1 MKTKF
6 SKIILAVFLILFIT
20 LSSTVSATDNTSPDS
35 VTSSDNIVSVSNNVD
50 GNNSVGNTSS
60 STGGNSTA
68 PSDPTDNV
76 VSHTVGNEVEGS
88 TVVNETI
95 SQSTDDEIT
104 DAADM
109 SSPDEDV
116 LASYETDYEFV
127 DSDLYLF
134 DVNLDISQVVDGNV
148 FAYGQTVNVSGEIN
162 GDLFVFASNLTIE
175 ESAIIHGNVFA
186 LASDMTVSGIAA
198 DVYAMA
204 DNFSLSEKSIIAR
217 NLYLSSNNI
226 SLEGQVSRDAYI
238 AANTLK
244 IAENDEPV
252 IEGNLTYSSTSEAQI
267 NENSIGGEI
276 TYNAIQPI
284 DSSVKVWSIVSNLI
298 SALVLSFIIIMILLW
313 INPKF
318 KDNVCEIIAKKSFLS
333 FGIGLLVFFAT
344 IIISIILLLF
354 TGGLGASTAVVAI
367 VFLILGYIL
376 SSTVFSMALGKLLAN
391 KFGFNKNVAYVLLSL
406 LIVLIVNLIRYI
418 PYVGGPIGFIIAM
431 VGLGIICVNAYKR
444 EKKVK

>member
-35 VTSSDNIVSVSNNVD
+35 VTSSDNIISVSNNVD

-60 STGGNSTA
+60 STDGNSTA

-267 NENSIGGEI
+267 NEASVGGEI
-276 TYNAIQPI
+276 KYNAVQV
-284 DSSVKVWSIVSNLI
+284 DNSARVWSVVSNLI
-298 SALVLSFIIIMILLW
+298 SALVLSFIVIMILLW
-313 INPKF
+313 IAPKF
-318 KDNVCEIIAKKSFLS
+318 KDNICEIIAKKSFLS

-344 IIISIILLLF
+344 IIAAIILLLF
-354 TGGLGASTAVVAI
+354 TYGFGASTAVVAI
-367 VFLILGYIL
+367 AFLILSYVL

-391 KFGFNKNVAYVLLSL
+391 KFGFTKNVAYVLLSL

-431 VGLGIICVNAYKR
+431 IGLGIICVNAYKR

>member
-1 MKTKF
+1 MKTKL

-20 LSSTVSATDNTSPDS
+20 LSSAVSATDNTSPDS

-68 PSDPTDNV
+68 PSEPTDNV

-267 NENSIGGEI
+267 NEASVGGEI
-276 TYNAIQPI
+276 KYNAVQV
-284 DSSVKVWSIVSNLI
+284 DNSARVWSVVSNLI
-298 SALVLSFIIIMILLW
+298 SALVLSFIVIMILLW
-313 INPKF
+313 IAPKF
-318 KDNVCEIIAKKSFLS
+318 KDNICEIIAKKSFLS

-344 IIISIILLLF
+344 IIAAIILLLF
-354 TGGLGASTAVVAI
+354 TYGFGASTAVVAI
-367 VFLILGYIL
+367 AFLILGYIL

-391 KFGFNKNVAYVLLSL
+391 KFGFTKNVAYVLLSL

-431 VGLGIICVNAYKR
+431 IGLGIICVNAYKR

>member
-109 SSPDEDV
+109 SSLDEDV

-267 NENSIGGEI
+267 NEASVGGEI
-276 TYNAIQPI
+276 KYNAVQV
-284 DSSVKVWSIVSNLI
+284 DNSARVWSVVSNLI
-298 SALVLSFIIIMILLW
+298 SALVLSFIVIMILLW
-313 INPKF
+313 IAPKF
-318 KDNVCEIIAKKSFLS
+318 KDNICEIIAKKSFLS

-344 IIISIILLLF
+344 IIAAIILLLF
-354 TGGLGASTAVVAI
+354 TYGFGASTAVVAI
-367 VFLILGYIL
+367 AFLILGYVL
-376 SSTVFSMALGKLLAN
+376 SSTVFSIALGKLLAN
-391 KFGFNKNVAYVLLSL
+391 KFGFTKNVAYVLLSL

-431 VGLGIICVNAYKR
+431 IGLGIICVNAYKR

>member
-1 MKTKF
+1 MKTKL
-6 SKIILAVFLILFIT
+6 SKIILAVFLILFVT
-20 LSSTVSATDNTSPDS
+20 LSSTVAATDNTSPDS
-35 VTSSDNIVSVSNNVD
+35 VTSSDNIVSVSNTTD

-68 PSDPTDNV
+68 ADNV
-76 VSHTVGNEVEGS
+76 VSHVVENEVEGS

-95 SQSTDDEIT
+95 SQSADDELI
-104 DAADM
+104 DAADI
-109 SSPDEDV
+109 SSPEEDI

-267 NENSIGGEI
+267 NEASVGGEI
-276 TYNAIQPI
+276 KYNAVQV
-284 DSSVKVWSIVSNLI
+284 DNSARVWSVVSNLI
-298 SALVLSFIIIMILLW
+298 SALVLSFIVIMILLW
-313 INPKF
+313 IAPKF
-318 KDNVCEIIAKKSFLS
+318 KDNICEIIAKKSFLS

-344 IIISIILLLF
+344 IIAAIILLLF
-354 TGGLGASTAVVAI
+354 TYGFGASTAVVAI
-367 VFLILGYIL
+367 AFLILGYVL

-391 KFGFNKNVAYVLLSL
+391 KFGFTKNVAYVLLSL

-431 VGLGIICVNAYKR
+431 IGLGIICVNAYKR

>member
-20 LSSTVSATDNTSPDS
+20 LSSAVSATDNTSPDS

-68 PSDPTDNV
+68 PSEPTDNV

-204 DNFSLSEKSIIAR
+204 DNFSLSGKSIIAR

-267 NENSIGGEI
+267 NEASVGGEI
-276 TYNAIQPI
+276 KYNAVQV
-284 DSSVKVWSIVSNLI
+284 DNSARVWSVVSNLI
-298 SALVLSFIIIMILLW
+298 SALVLSFIVIMILLW
-313 INPKF
+313 IAPKF
-318 KDNVCEIIAKKSFLS
+318 KDNICEIIAKKSFLS

-344 IIISIILLLF
+344 IIAAIILLLF
-354 TGGLGASTAVVAI
+354 TYGFGASTAVVAI
-367 VFLILGYIL
+367 AFLILGYVL

>member
-68 PSDPTDNV
+68 PSEPTDNV

-104 DAADM
+104 DAANM

-267 NENSIGGEI
+267 NEASVGGEI
-276 TYNAIQPI
+276 KYNAVQV
-284 DSSVKVWSIVSNLI
+284 DNSARVWSVVSNLI
-298 SALVLSFIIIMILLW
+298 SALVLSFIVIMILLW
-313 INPKF
+313 IAPKF
-318 KDNVCEIIAKKSFLS
+318 KDNICEIIAKKSFLS

-344 IIISIILLLF
+344 IIAAIILLLF
-354 TGGLGASTAVVAI
+354 TYGFGASTAVVAI
-367 VFLILGYIL
+367 AFLILGYVL

-391 KFGFNKNVAYVLLSL
+391 KFGFTKNVAYVLLSL

-431 VGLGIICVNAYKR
+431 IGLGIICVNAYKR

>member
-1 MKTKF
+1 MN
-6 SKIILAVFLILFIT
+6 INLT
-20 LSSTVSATDNTSPDS
+20 LHQYIPVSYT
-35 VTSSDNIVSVSNNVD
+35 
-50 GNNSVGNTSS
+50 
-60 STGGNSTA
+60 
-68 PSDPTDNV
+68 
-76 VSHTVGNEVEGS
+76 HL
-88 TVVNETI
+88 
-95 SQSTDDEIT
+95 
-104 DAADM
+104 
-109 SSPDEDV
+109 DV
-116 LASYETDYEFV
+116 YKRQDYEFV

-134 DVNLDISQVVDGNV
+134 DVNIDISQVVDGNV

-267 NENSIGGEI
+267 NEASVGGEI
-276 TYNAIQPI
+276 KYNAVQV
-284 DSSVKVWSIVSNLI
+284 DNSARVWSVVSNLI
-298 SALVLSFIIIMILLW
+298 SALVLSFIVIMILLW
-313 INPKF
+313 IAPKF
-318 KDNVCEIIAKKSFLS
+318 KDNICEIIAKKSFLS

-344 IIISIILLLF
+344 IK
-354 TGGLGASTAVVAI
+354 
-367 VFLILGYIL
+367 
-376 SSTVFSMALGKLLAN
+376 MC
-391 KFGFNKNVAYVLLSL
+391 
-406 LIVLIVNLIRYI
+406 IRDS
-418 PYVGGPIGFIIAM
+418 
-431 VGLGIICVNAYKR
+431 
-444 EKKVK
+444 

>member
-68 PSDPTDNV
+68 PSEPTDNV

-109 SSPDEDV
+109 SSLDEDV

-267 NENSIGGEI
+267 NEASVGGEI
-276 TYNAIQPI
+276 KYNAVQVDNSARIW
-284 DSSVKVWSIVSNLI
+284 SVVSNLI
-298 SALVLSFIIIMILLW
+298 SALVLSFIVIMILLW
-313 INPKF
+313 IAPKF
-318 KDNVCEIIAKKSFLS
+318 KDNICEIIAKKSFLS

-344 IIISIILLLF
+344 IIAAIILLLF
-354 TGGLGASTAVVAI
+354 TYGFGASTAVVAI
-367 VFLILGYIL
+367 AFLILGYVL

-391 KFGFNKNVAYVLLSL
+391 KFGFTKNVAYVLLSL

-431 VGLGIICVNAYKR
+431 IGLGIICVNAYKR

>member
-35 VTSSDNIVSVSNNVD
+35 VTSSDNIVSVSNTTD

-68 PSDPTDNV
+68 ADNV
-76 VSHTVGNEVEGS
+76 VSHVVENEVEGS

-95 SQSTDDEIT
+95 SQSADDELI
-104 DAADM
+104 DAADI
-109 SSPDEDV
+109 SSPEEDI

-186 LASDMTVSGIAA
+186 LSSNMTVSGIVS
-198 DVYAMA
+198 DIYAMS
-204 DNFSLSEKSIIAR
+204 DNFQLSEKSIIAR
-217 NLYLSSNNI
+217 NLYLSSDSA
-226 SLEGQVSRDAYI
+226 SLSGKISRDAYI
-238 AANTLK
+238 ATNTLK
-244 IAENDEPV
+244 IAEKDEPIV
-252 IEGNLTYSSTSEAQI
+252 VGNLTYSSINEAQI

-284 DSSVKVWSIVSNLI
+284 DSSVKIWSIVSNLI

>member
-35 VTSSDNIVSVSNNVD
+35 VTSSDNIISVSNNVD

-68 PSDPTDNV
+68 PSEPTDNV

-198 DVYAMA
+198 YVYAMA

-267 NENSIGGEI
+267 NEASVGGEI
-276 TYNAIQPI
+276 KYNAVQV
-284 DSSVKVWSIVSNLI
+284 DNSARVWSVVSNLI
-298 SALVLSFIIIMILLW
+298 SALVLSFIVIMILLW
-313 INPKF
+313 IAPKF
-318 KDNVCEIIAKKSFLS
+318 KDNICEIIAKKSFLS

-344 IIISIILLLF
+344 IIAAIILLLF
-354 TGGLGASTAVVAI
+354 TYGFGASTAVVAI
-367 VFLILGYIL
+367 AFLILGYVL

-391 KFGFNKNVAYVLLSL
+391 KFGFTKNVAYVLLSL

-431 VGLGIICVNAYKR
+431 IGLGIICVNAYKR

>member
-35 VTSSDNIVSVSNNVD
+35 VTSSDNIISVSNNVD

-68 PSDPTDNV
+68 PSEPTDNV

-252 IEGNLTYSSTSEAQI
+252 IEGNLTYSSTSEGQI
-267 NENSIGGEI
+267 NEASVGGEI
-276 TYNAIQPI
+276 KYNAVQV
-284 DSSVKVWSIVSNLI
+284 DNSARVWSVVSNLI
-298 SALVLSFIIIMILLW
+298 SALVLSFIVIMILLW
-313 INPKF
+313 IAPKF
-318 KDNVCEIIAKKSFLS
+318 KDNICEIIAKKSFLS

-344 IIISIILLLF
+344 IIAAIILLLF
-354 TGGLGASTAVVAI
+354 TYGFGASTAVVAI
-367 VFLILGYIL
+367 AFLILGYVL

-391 KFGFNKNVAYVLLSL
+391 KFGFTKNVAYVLLSL

-431 VGLGIICVNAYKR
+431 IGLGIICVNAYKR

>member
-1 MKTKF
+1 MKTKL
-6 SKIILAVFLILFIT
+6 SKIILAVFLILFVT
-20 LSSTVSATDNTSPDS
+20 LSSTVAATDNTSPDS
-35 VTSSDNIVSVSNNVD
+35 VTSSDNIVSVSNTTD

-68 PSDPTDNV
+68 ADNV
-76 VSHTVGNEVEGS
+76 VSHVVENEVEGS

-95 SQSTDDEIT
+95 SQSADDELI
-104 DAADM
+104 DAADI
-109 SSPDEDV
+109 SSPEEDI
-116 LASYETDYEFV
+116 LASYETDYVFV

-186 LASDMTVSGIAA
+186 LSSNMTVSGIVS
-198 DVYAMA
+198 DIYAMS
-204 DNFSLSEKSIIAR
+204 DNFQLSEKSIIAR
-217 NLYLSSNNI
+217 NLYLSSDSA
-226 SLEGQVSRDAYI
+226 SLSGKISRDAYI
-238 AANTLK
+238 ATNTLK
-244 IAENDEPV
+244 IAEKDEPIV
-252 IEGNLTYSSTSEAQI
+252 VGNLTYSSINEAQI

-284 DSSVKVWSIVSNLI
+284 DSSVKIWSIVSNLI

>member
-1 MKTKF
+1 MKTKL
-6 SKIILAVFLILFIT
+6 SKIILAVFLILFVT
-20 LSSTVSATDNTSPDS
+20 LSSTVAATDNTSPDS
-35 VTSSDNIVSVSNNVD
+35 VTSSDNIVSVSNTTD

-68 PSDPTDNV
+68 ADNV
-76 VSHTVGNEVEGS
+76 VSHVVENEVEGS

-95 SQSTDDEIT
+95 SQSADDEII
-104 DAADM
+104 DAADI
-109 SSPDEDV
+109 SSPEEDI

-186 LASDMTVSGIAA
+186 LSSNMTVSGIVS
-198 DVYAMA
+198 DIYAMS
-204 DNFSLSEKSIIAR
+204 DNFQLSEKSIIAR
-217 NLYLSSNNI
+217 NLYLSSDSV
-226 SLEGQVSRDAYI
+226 SLSGKISRDAYI
-238 AANTLK
+238 TTNTLK
-244 IAENDEPV
+244 IAEEDEPIV
-252 IEGNLTYSSTSEAQI
+252 VGNLTYSSTNEAQI

>member
-1 MKTKF
+1 MKTKL

-20 LSSTVSATDNTSPDS
+20 LSSAVSATDNTSPDS

-68 PSDPTDNV
+68 PSEPTDNV

-267 NENSIGGEI
+267 NEASVGGEI
-276 TYNAIQPI
+276 KYNAVQV
-284 DSSVKVWSIVSNLI
+284 DNSARVWSVVSNLI
-298 SALVLSFIIIMILLW
+298 SALVLSFIVIMILLW
-313 INPKF
+313 IAPKF
-318 KDNVCEIIAKKSFLS
+318 KDNICEIIAKKSFLS

-344 IIISIILLLF
+344 IIAAIILLLF
-354 TGGLGASTAVVAI
+354 TYGFGASTAVVAI
-367 VFLILGYIL
+367 AFLILGYVL

-391 KFGFNKNVAYVLLSL
+391 KFGFTKNVAYVLLSL

-431 VGLGIICVNAYKR
+431 IGLGIICVNAYKR

>member
-109 SSPDEDV
+109 SSLDEDV

-252 IEGNLTYSSTSEAQI
+252 IEGNLTYSSKSEAQI
-267 NENSIGGEI
+267 NEASVGGEI
-276 TYNAIQPI
+276 KYNAVQVDNSARIW
-284 DSSVKVWSIVSNLI
+284 SVVSNLI
-298 SALVLSFIIIMILLW
+298 SALVLSFIVIMILLW
-313 INPKF
+313 IAPKF
-318 KDNVCEIIAKKSFLS
+318 KDNICEIIAKKSFLS

-344 IIISIILLLF
+344 IIAAIILLLF
-354 TGGLGASTAVVAI
+354 TYGFGASTAVVAI
-367 VFLILGYIL
+367 AFLILGYVL

-391 KFGFNKNVAYVLLSL
+391 KFGFTKNVAYVLLSL

-431 VGLGIICVNAYKR
+431 IGLGIICVNAYKR

>member
-1 MKTKF
+1 M
-6 SKIILAVFLILFIT
+6 A
-20 LSSTVSATDNTSPDS
+20 ATDNTSPDS
-35 VTSSDNIVSVSNNVD
+35 VTSSDNIVSVSNTTD

-68 PSDPTDNV
+68 ADNV
-76 VSHTVGNEVEGS
+76 VSHVVENEVEGS

-95 SQSTDDEIT
+95 SQSADDELI
-104 DAADM
+104 DAADI
-109 SSPDEDV
+109 SSPEEDI
-116 LASYETDYEFV
+116 LASYETDYVFV

-186 LASDMTVSGIAA
+186 LSSNMTVSGIVS
-198 DVYAMA
+198 DIYAMS
-204 DNFSLSEKSIIAR
+204 DNFQLSEKSIIAR
-217 NLYLSSNNI
+217 NLYLSSDSA
-226 SLEGQVSRDAYI
+226 SLSGKISRDAYI
-238 AANTLK
+238 ATNTLK
-244 IAENDEPV
+244 IAEKDEPIV
-252 IEGNLTYSSTSEAQI
+252 VGNLTYSSINEAQI

-284 DSSVKVWSIVSNLI
+284 DSSVKIWSIVSNLI

>member
-35 VTSSDNIVSVSNNVD
+35 VTSSDNIISVSNNVD

-68 PSDPTDNV
+68 PSEPTDNV

-267 NENSIGGEI
+267 NEASVGGEI
-276 TYNAIQPI
+276 KYNAVQVDNSARIW
-284 DSSVKVWSIVSNLI
+284 SVVSNLI
-298 SALVLSFIIIMILLW
+298 SALVLSFIVIMILLW
-313 INPKF
+313 IAPKF
-318 KDNVCEIIAKKSFLS
+318 KDNICEIIAKKSFLS

-344 IIISIILLLF
+344 IIAAIILLLF
-354 TGGLGASTAVVAI
+354 TYGFGASTAVVAI
-367 VFLILGYIL
+367 AFLILGYVL

-391 KFGFNKNVAYVLLSL
+391 KFGFTKNVAYVLLSL

-431 VGLGIICVNAYKR
+431 IGLGIICVNAYKR

>member
-1 MKTKF
+1 MKTKL
-6 SKIILAVFLILFIT
+6 SKIILAVFLILFVT
-20 LSSTVSATDNTSPDS
+20 LSSTVAATDNTSPDS
-35 VTSSDNIVSVSNNVD
+35 VTSSDNIVSVSNTTD
-50 GNNSVGNTSS
+50 GNSSVGNTSS

-68 PSDPTDNV
+68 ADNV
-76 VSHTVGNEVEGS
+76 VSHVVENEVEGS
-88 TVVNETI
+88 TIVNETI
-95 SQSTDDEIT
+95 SQSADDELT
-104 DAADM
+104 DAADI
-109 SSPDEDV
+109 SSPEEDI
-116 LASYETDYEFV
+116 LASYETDYVFV

-267 NENSIGGEI
+267 NEASVGGEI
-276 TYNAIQPI
+276 KYNAVQV
-284 DSSVKVWSIVSNLI
+284 DNSARVWSVVSNLI
-298 SALVLSFIIIMILLW
+298 SALVLSFIVIMILLW
-313 INPKF
+313 IAPKF

>member
-1 MKTKF
+1 MKTKL
-6 SKIILAVFLILFIT
+6 SKIILAVFLILFVT
-20 LSSTVSATDNTSPDS
+20 LSSTVAATDNTSPDS
-35 VTSSDNIVSVSNNVD
+35 VTSSDNIVSVSNTTD

-68 PSDPTDNV
+68 ADNV
-76 VSHTVGNEVEGS
+76 VSHVVENEVEGS
-88 TVVNETI
+88 TIVNETI
-95 SQSTDDEIT
+95 SQSADDELT
-104 DAADM
+104 DAADI
-109 SSPDEDV
+109 SSPEEDI
-116 LASYETDYEFV
+116 LASYETDYVFV

-186 LASDMTVSGIAA
+186 LSSNMTVSGIVS
-198 DVYAMA
+198 DIYAMS
-204 DNFSLSEKSIIAR
+204 DNFQLSEKSIIAR
-217 NLYLSSNNI
+217 NLYLSSDSA
-226 SLEGQVSRDAYI
+226 SLSGKISRDAYI
-238 AANTLK
+238 ATNTLK
-244 IAENDEPV
+244 IAEKDEPIV
-252 IEGNLTYSSTSEAQI
+252 VGNLTYSSINEAQI

-284 DSSVKVWSIVSNLI
+284 DSSVKIWSIVSNLI

>member
-1 MKTKF
+1 MKTKL
-6 SKIILAVFLILFIT
+6 SKIILAVFLILFVT
-20 LSSTVSATDNTSPDS
+20 LSNTVAATDNTSPDS
-35 VTSSDNIVSVSNNVD
+35 VTSSDNIVSVSNTTD
-50 GNNSVGNTSS
+50 GNSSVGNTSS

-68 PSDPTDNV
+68 ADNV
-76 VSHTVGNEVEGS
+76 VSHVVENEVEGS

-95 SQSTDDEIT
+95 SQSADDELI
-104 DAADM
+104 DAADI
-109 SSPDEDV
+109 SSPEEDI

-186 LASDMTVSGIAA
+186 LSSNMTVSGIVS
-198 DVYAMA
+198 DIYAMS
-204 DNFSLSEKSIIAR
+204 DNFQLSEKSIIAR
-217 NLYLSSNNI
+217 NLYLSSDSA
-226 SLEGQVSRDAYI
+226 SLSGKISRDAYI
-238 AANTLK
+238 ATNTLK
-244 IAENDEPV
+244 IAEKDEPIV
-252 IEGNLTYSSTSEAQI
+252 VGNLTYSSINEAQI

-284 DSSVKVWSIVSNLI
+284 DSSVKIWSIVSNLI

>member
-1 MKTKF
+1 MKTKL
-6 SKIILAVFLILFIT
+6 SKIILAVFLILFVT
-20 LSSTVSATDNTSPDS
+20 LSSTVAATDNTSPDS
-35 VTSSDNIVSVSNNVD
+35 VTSSDNIVSVSNTTD
-50 GNNSVGNTSS
+50 GNSSVGNTSS

-68 PSDPTDNV
+68 ADNV
-76 VSHTVGNEVEGS
+76 VSHVVGNEVEGS

-109 SSPDEDV
+109 SSPDENV

-267 NENSIGGEI
+267 NEASVGGEI
-276 TYNAIQPI
+276 KYNAVQV
-284 DSSVKVWSIVSNLI
+284 DNSARVWSVVSNLI
-298 SALVLSFIIIMILLW
+298 SALVLSFIVIMILLW
-313 INPKF
+313 IAPKF
-318 KDNVCEIIAKKSFLS
+318 KDNICEIIAKKSFLS

-344 IIISIILLLF
+344 IIAAIILLLF
-354 TGGLGASTAVVAI
+354 TYGFGASTAVVAI
-367 VFLILGYIL
+367 AFLILGYVL

-391 KFGFNKNVAYVLLSL
+391 KFGFTKNVAYVLLSL

-431 VGLGIICVNAYKR
+431 IGLGIICVNAYKR

>member
-109 SSPDEDV
+109 SSLDEDV

-162 GDLFVFASNLTIE
+162 GDLFVFASNLTIG

-267 NENSIGGEI
+267 NEASVGGEI
-276 TYNAIQPI
+276 KYNAVQVDNSARIW
-284 DSSVKVWSIVSNLI
+284 SVVSNLI
-298 SALVLSFIIIMILLW
+298 SALVLSFIVIMILLW
-313 INPKF
+313 IAPKF
-318 KDNVCEIIAKKSFLS
+318 KDNICEIIAKKSFLS

-344 IIISIILLLF
+344 IIAAIILLLF
-354 TGGLGASTAVVAI
+354 TYGFGASTAVVAI
-367 VFLILGYIL
+367 AFLILGYVL

-391 KFGFNKNVAYVLLSL
+391 KFGFTKNVAYVLLSL

-431 VGLGIICVNAYKR
+431 IGLGIICVNAYKR

>member
-1 MKTKF
+1 MKTKL
-6 SKIILAVFLILFIT
+6 SKIILAVFLILFVT
-20 LSSTVSATDNTSPDS
+20 LSSTVAATDNTSPDS
-35 VTSSDNIVSVSNNVD
+35 VTSSDNIVSVSNTTD
-50 GNNSVGNTSS
+50 GNSSVGNTSS

-68 PSDPTDNV
+68 ADNV
-76 VSHTVGNEVEGS
+76 VSHVVENEVEGS

-95 SQSTDDEIT
+95 SQSADDELI
-104 DAADM
+104 DAADI
-109 SSPDEDV
+109 SSPEEDI
-116 LASYETDYEFV
+116 LASYETDYVFV

-198 DVYAMA
+198 YVYAMA

-267 NENSIGGEI
+267 NEASVGGEI
-276 TYNAIQPI
+276 KYNAVQV
-284 DSSVKVWSIVSNLI
+284 DNSARVWSVVSNLI
-298 SALVLSFIIIMILLW
+298 SALVLSFIVIMILLW
-313 INPKF
+313 IAPKF
-318 KDNVCEIIAKKSFLS
+318 KDNVSEIIAKKSFLS

>member
-1 MKTKF
+1 MKTKL
-6 SKIILAVFLILFIT
+6 SKIILAVFLILFVT
-20 LSSTVSATDNTSPDS
+20 LSSTVAATDNTSPDS
-35 VTSSDNIVSVSNNVD
+35 VTSSDNIVSVSNTTD
-50 GNNSVGNTSS
+50 GNSSVGNTSS

-68 PSDPTDNV
+68 ADNV
-76 VSHTVGNEVEGS
+76 VSHVVENEVEGS
-88 TVVNETI
+88 TIVNETI
-95 SQSTDDEIT
+95 SQSADDELT
-104 DAADM
+104 DAADI
-109 SSPDEDV
+109 SSPEEDI
-116 LASYETDYEFV
+116 LASYETDYVFV

-186 LASDMTVSGIAA
+186 LASDMTVSGIVS
-198 DVYAMA
+198 DIYAMS
-204 DNFSLSEKSIIAR
+204 DNFQLSEKSIIAR
-217 NLYLSSNNI
+217 NLYLSSDSA
-226 SLEGQVSRDAYI
+226 SLSGKISRDAYI
-238 AANTLK
+238 ATNTLK
-244 IAENDEPV
+244 IAEKDEPIV
-252 IEGNLTYSSTSEAQI
+252 VGNLTYSSINEAQI

-284 DSSVKVWSIVSNLI
+284 DSSVKIWSIVSNLI

>member
-1 MKTKF
+1 MKTKL
-6 SKIILAVFLILFIT
+6 SKIILAVFLILFVT
-20 LSSTVSATDNTSPDS
+20 LSSTVAATDNTSPDS
-35 VTSSDNIVSVSNNVD
+35 VTSSDNIVSVSNTTD

-68 PSDPTDNV
+68 ADNV
-76 VSHTVGNEVEGS
+76 VSHVVENEVEGS
-88 TVVNETI
+88 TIVNETI
-95 SQSTDDEIT
+95 SQSADDEII
-104 DAADM
+104 DAADI
-109 SSPDEDV
+109 SSPEEDI

-204 DNFSLSEKSIIAR
+204 DNFSLSGKSIIAR

-267 NENSIGGEI
+267 NEASVGGEI
-276 TYNAIQPI
+276 KYNAVQV
-284 DSSVKVWSIVSNLI
+284 DNSARVWSVVSNLI

-333 FGIGLLVFFAT
+333 FGIGLLVFFTT

-391 KFGFNKNVAYVLLSL
+391 KFGFTKNVAYVLLSL

-431 VGLGIICVNAYKR
+431 IGLGIICVNAYKR

>member
-1 MKTKF
+1 MKTKL
-6 SKIILAVFLILFIT
+6 SKIILAVFLILFVT
-20 LSSTVSATDNTSPDS
+20 LSSTVAATDNTSPDS
-35 VTSSDNIVSVSNNVD
+35 VTSSDNIVSVSNTTD
-50 GNNSVGNTSS
+50 GNSSVGNTSS

-68 PSDPTDNV
+68 ADNV
-76 VSHTVGNEVEGS
+76 VSHVVENEVEGS
-88 TVVNETI
+88 TIVNETI
-95 SQSTDDEIT
+95 SQSADDELT
-104 DAADM
+104 DAADI
-109 SSPDEDV
+109 SSPEEDI
-116 LASYETDYEFV
+116 LASYETDYVFV

-186 LASDMTVSGIAA
+186 LSSNMTVSGIVS
-198 DVYAMA
+198 DIYAMS
-204 DNFSLSEKSIIAR
+204 DNFQLSEKSIIAR
-217 NLYLSSNNI
+217 NLYLSSDSA
-226 SLEGQVSRDAYI
+226 SLSGKISRDAYI
-238 AANTLK
+238 ATNTLK
-244 IAENDEPV
+244 IAEKDEPIV
-252 IEGNLTYSSTSEAQI
+252 VGNLTYSSINEAQI

-284 DSSVKVWSIVSNLI
+284 DSSVKIWSIVSNLI

>member
-1 MKTKF
+1 MKTKL
-6 SKIILAVFLILFIT
+6 SKIILAVFLILFVT
-20 LSSTVSATDNTSPDS
+20 LSSTVVATDNTSPDS
-35 VTSSDNIVSVSNNVD
+35 VTSSDNIVSVSNTTD
-50 GNNSVGNTSS
+50 GNSSVGNTSS

-68 PSDPTDNV
+68 ADNV
-76 VSHTVGNEVEGS
+76 VSHVVENEVEGS
-88 TVVNETI
+88 TIVNETI
-95 SQSTDDEIT
+95 SQSADDELT
-104 DAADM
+104 DAADI
-109 SSPDEDV
+109 SSPEEDI

-267 NENSIGGEI
+267 NEASVGGEI
-276 TYNAIQPI
+276 KYNAVQV
-284 DSSVKVWSIVSNLI
+284 DNSARVWSVVSNLI
-298 SALVLSFIIIMILLW
+298 SALVLSFIVIMILLW
-313 INPKF
+313 IAPKF

>member
-1 MKTKF
+1 MKTKL

-35 VTSSDNIVSVSNNVD
+35 VTSSDNIVSVSNTTD
-50 GNNSVGNTSS
+50 
-60 STGGNSTA
+60 GNSTA
-68 PSDPTDNV
+68 ADNV
-76 VSHTVGNEVEGS
+76 VSHVVENEVEGS
-88 TVVNETI
+88 TIVNETI
-95 SQSTDDEIT
+95 SQSADDELT
-104 DAADM
+104 DAADI
-109 SSPDEDV
+109 SSPEEDI
-116 LASYETDYEFV
+116 LASYETDYVFV

-186 LASDMTVSGIAA
+186 LASDMTVSGIVS
-198 DVYAMA
+198 DIYAMS
-204 DNFSLSEKSIIAR
+204 DNFQLSEKSIIAR
-217 NLYLSSNNI
+217 NLYLSSDSA
-226 SLEGQVSRDAYI
+226 SLSGKISRDAYI
-238 AANTLK
+238 ATNTLK
-244 IAENDEPV
+244 IAEKDEPIV
-252 IEGNLTYSSTSEAQI
+252 VGNLTYSSINEAQI

-284 DSSVKVWSIVSNLI
+284 DSSVKIWSIVSNLI

>member
-1 MKTKF
+1 MKTKL
-6 SKIILAVFLILFIT
+6 SKIILAVFLILFVT
-20 LSSTVSATDNTSPDS
+20 LSSTVAATDNTSPDS
-35 VTSSDNIVSVSNNVD
+35 VTSSDNIVSVSNTTD
-50 GNNSVGNTSS
+50 GNSSVGNTSS
-60 STGGNSTA
+60 SPGGNSTA
-68 PSDPTDNV
+68 ADNV
-76 VSHTVGNEVEGS
+76 VSHVVENEVEGS
-88 TVVNETI
+88 TIVNETI
-95 SQSTDDEIT
+95 SQSADDELT
-104 DAADM
+104 DAADI
-109 SSPDEDV
+109 SSPEEDI

-134 DVNLDISQVVDGNV
+134 DVNLDIFQVVDGNV

-186 LASDMTVSGIAA
+186 LSSNMTVSGIVS
-198 DVYAMA
+198 DIYAMS
-204 DNFSLSEKSIIAR
+204 DNFQLSEKSIIAR
-217 NLYLSSNNI
+217 NLYLSSDSV
-226 SLEGQVSRDAYI
+226 SLSGKISRDAYI
-238 AANTLK
+238 TTNTLK
-244 IAENDEPV
+244 IAEKDEPIV
-252 IEGNLTYSSTSEAQI
+252 VGNLTYSSINEAQI

-284 DSSVKVWSIVSNLI
+284 DSSVKIWSIVSNLI

>member
-109 SSPDEDV
+109 SSPEEDV

-267 NENSIGGEI
+267 NEASVGGEI
-276 TYNAIQPI
+276 KYNAVQVDNSARI
-284 DSSVKVWSIVSNLI
+284 WSIVSKLI
-298 SALVLSFIIIMILLW
+298 SALVLSFIVIMILLW
-313 INPKF
+313 IAPKF
-318 KDNVCEIIAKKSFLS
+318 KDNICEIIAKKSFLS

-344 IIISIILLLF
+344 IIAAIILLLF
-354 TGGLGASTAVVAI
+354 TYGFGASTAVVAI
-367 VFLILGYIL
+367 AFLILGYVL

-391 KFGFNKNVAYVLLSL
+391 KFGFTKNVSYVLLSL

-431 VGLGIICVNAYKR
+431 IGLGIICVNAYKR